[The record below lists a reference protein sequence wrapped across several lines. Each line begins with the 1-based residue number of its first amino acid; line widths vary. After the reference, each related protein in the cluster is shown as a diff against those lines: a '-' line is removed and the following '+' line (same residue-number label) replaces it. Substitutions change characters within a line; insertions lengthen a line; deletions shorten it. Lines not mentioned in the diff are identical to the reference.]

1 MQYIPLNTEPW
12 MNQRTIKYKSTMNAI
27 MYRQLI
33 TELINEWFNQLQFI
47 NIYLHII
54 HYIYLYIINI
64 NKQETMKI
72 TTTRTT
78 RFLRGNPMTG
88 KKTMEASH

>member
-1 MQYIPLNTEPW
+1 MQHHKW
-12 MNQRTIKYKSTMNAI
+12 

-33 TELINEWFNQLQFI
+33 TVWSMNDLITI
-47 NIYLHII
+47 IYIYYLHII
-54 HYIYLYIINI
+54 HYIYLNIINV

-78 RFLRGNPMTG
+78 GILRGNPVTG
-88 KKTMEASH
+88 KKTMEAFH

>member
-1 MQYIPLNTEPW
+1 
-12 MNQRTIKYKSTMNAI
+12 MNQWTIKYKSTMNAI

-64 NKQETMKI
+64 YTQGTIKSPPQEHKDFYVET
-72 TTTRTT
+72 
-78 RFLRGNPMTG
+78 
-88 KKTMEASH
+88 